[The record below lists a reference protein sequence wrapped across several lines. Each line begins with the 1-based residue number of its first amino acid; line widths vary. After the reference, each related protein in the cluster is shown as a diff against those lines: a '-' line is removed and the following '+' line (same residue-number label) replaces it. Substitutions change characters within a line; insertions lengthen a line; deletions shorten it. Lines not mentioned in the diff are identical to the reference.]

1 MFKEI
6 FENKVN
12 GLYRYITTYNL
23 KCLVLGISGGFD
35 STMTAILASKAAKKA
50 GIPLIGVSLPSNSNK
65 QDEQTAAMNVCKAF
79 CDEAIEARVDKL
91 YNDFSSFL
99 SIVNGASNNI
109 AEGNIKARVRMII
122 LYHIAQTRG
131 GIVLDTG
138 NMTEHQLGFFTI
150 HGDEGDVGLLND
162 MLKTELYNFGSWML
176 INTSVSGLNEEQRAA
191 LGQSMRLVPTDGNG
205 TSSSDV
211 EQFGIKSYDVA
222 DDIIKKNDYYR
233 EGAEKMLA
241 LHKKSTFK
249 RMSRPFYIS
258 RENGNAYASNHLFKN
273 DRYYTQRKNY

>member
-1 MFKEI
+1 MWKEI
-6 FENKVN
+6 YNNKID

-23 KCLVLGISGGFD
+23 KCLVLGVSGGFD

-65 QDEQTAAMNVCKAF
+65 QDEQTAAMSVCNAF
-79 CDEAIEARVDKL
+79 CDETIEARIDKL

-99 SIVNGASNNI
+99 TIVNGASNNI
-109 AEGNIKARVRMII
+109 AEGNIKARIRMTI

-138 NMTEHQLGFFTI
+138 NMTEHQLGFFTV

-176 INTSVSGLNEEQRAA
+176 INTSVSGLNEEQRMA
-191 LGQSMRLVPTDGNG
+191 LGKSMRLVPTDGNG

-211 EQFGIKSYDVA
+211 EQFGVSSYDVV
-222 DDIIKKNDYYR
+222 DSIIKKNDYYR

-249 RMSRPFYIS
+249 RCGRPFFIS
-258 RENGNAYASNHLFKN
+258 RENGNVYSSEHLFKN
-273 DRYYTQRKNY
+273 DKYHTPKKIY